1 MSDNGRIPM
10 TREGYEKLKAELD
23 RFANVE
29 MLEVAKRIAAA
40 RELGDLRENAEYHAA
55 REDQGLLQARIDAM
69 KERLTKAYIVDT
81 ESLPTDQVTLGAK
94 VKVFEM
100 TMKEEEEFHFVSP
113 GEDDYSANR
122 ILLNSPIGQA
132 MAGKKVG
139 DVCEVAAP
147 MGTLRYKIKEITF

>member
-10 TREGYEKLKAELD
+10 TREGYEKLRAELD
-23 RFANVE
+23 RSANVE
-29 MLEVAKRIAAA
+29 MIEVAKRIAAA

-69 KERLTKAYIVDT
+69 KDRLSRAYIVDKDT
-81 ESLPTDQVTLGAK
+81 LPKDQVTLGSK
-94 VKVFEM
+94 VKVFEL
-100 TMKEEEEFHFVSP
+100 TNKEEEEFTFVSP
-113 GEDDYSANR
+113 GEDDYSENR

-139 DVCEVAAP
+139 DVCEVEAP
-147 MGTLRYKIKEITF
+147 MGKLRYEIREISS